1 MYKHEALSSFL
12 LSFEGSRRIPPPGD
26 SGSPT
31 LTLTDRRL
39 QYFVLPTVASHC
51 LAHSLTPMYCRRLG
65 GDSNLLTLQAPAT
78 TCHNFVI
85 RLWERE
91 EDVTSLLPEHQQQRA
106 TISSFACGS
115 GRRMSHHYCRHP
127 RTILGRL
134 RACIF

>member
-91 EDVTSLLPEHQQQRA
+91 EDVTSLLPAPSHNPRSPACLHILASPTCSYKSTRHNMQRA
-106 TISSFACGS
+106 
-115 GRRMSHHYCRHP
+115 
-127 RTILGRL
+127 
-134 RACIF
+134 